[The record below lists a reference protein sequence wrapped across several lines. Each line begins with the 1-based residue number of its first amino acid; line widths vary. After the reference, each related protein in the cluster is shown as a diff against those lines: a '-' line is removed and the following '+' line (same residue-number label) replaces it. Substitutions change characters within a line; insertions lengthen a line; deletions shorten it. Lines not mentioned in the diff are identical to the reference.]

1 MSSASILILAA
12 GASARMG
19 GRDKLMEPVAGRPLL
34 RLMAERA
41 LATGA
46 PVVVVLPPDRPARAA
61 ALAGLALRRIIAED
75 AAEGMAASL
84 RAGVDALPAG
94 TPGAMV
100 LPADMPGITAEDMAR
115 MLERWA
121 EAPGTILRAAAADG
135 REGHPVLFPADLF
148 PALRALAGDEGAR
161 SVLQANRARLR
172 TIALPG
178 DHALLD
184 LDTPEDWAA
193 FRAAGEGSGG

>member
-19 GRDKLMEPVAGRPLL
+19 GRDKLLEPVAGRPLL

-46 PVVVVLPPDRPARAA
+46 PVLVVLPPDRPARAA
-61 ALAGLALRRIIAED
+61 ALAGLALRSIIAED

-84 RAGVDALPAG
+84 RAGIAALPPDA
-94 TPGAMV
+94 PGAMI

-115 MLERWA
+115 MLDRWA
-121 EAPGTILRAAAADG
+121 GAPDTILRGADEQG

-148 PALRALAGDEGAR
+148 PALMALTGDRGAR
-161 SVLQANRARLR
+161 SVLAANRARLR

-184 LDTPEDWAA
+184 IDTPEDWAA
-193 FRAAGEGSGG
+193 FRAGEGSGG